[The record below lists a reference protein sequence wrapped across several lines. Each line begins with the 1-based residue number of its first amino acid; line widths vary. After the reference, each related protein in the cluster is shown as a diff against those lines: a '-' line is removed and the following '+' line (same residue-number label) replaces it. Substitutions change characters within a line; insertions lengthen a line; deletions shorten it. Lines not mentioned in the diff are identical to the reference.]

1 MQISNECTLNI
12 RFVLASLAVCAIAL
26 VGCTRVG
33 QRVKRPTD
41 SMTIEQQWEPHSL
54 NPALENGDSSQEWGL
69 LLFSYLVRYG
79 PKGHLIPD
87 VATAVPTLRN
97 GGISKDGLTITY
109 HLRRGVRFADG
120 TALTAADAAW
130 SIDAINNPNN
140 DVQSRFG
147 YDDVASA
154 RAVTPYTLVLHLKSP
169 FAPLVSVVLAPQGFP
184 ILPKHLLARY
194 PNFNAIG
201 FNLAPIGSGP
211 YMVKRW
217 VHGDR
222 VVLSRN
228 PYYWKA
234 VPPIARL
241 TIVFVSDAQ
250 AAIDLLLTHEAQG
263 YYDDR
268 DPRQYPVLAALV
280 GYRVTRATPPDDG
293 VGAIIFN
300 TQDTV
305 VADSRVRHALA
316 EAIDIKTMI
325 ARTYRGGERSFE
337 AGRGLFMWAYDP
349 SAYPDIPYDPVHARA
364 LLHAA
369 GWLRHSDGYR
379 YKNGRRLNILFIIQ
393 AGTPADAII
402 GAQVI
407 QYERAVGAKITL
419 KAFNVTQFVA
429 PPNQGGP
436 VYGGH
441 FQMALYPFEN
451 GADPDT
457 TDQFDCANVP
467 PSGFNKSRIC
477 NAQLDALLRAGR
489 TVYDAAR
496 RKIIYER
503 LERLLYQ
510 QMPIALL
517 YRTRQINTWTTRLHA
532 KDGAAPGPWNVATW
546 SLTP

>member
-1 MQISNECTLNI
+1 MKI
-12 RFVLASLAVCAIAL
+12 RFVLASLVACAFTL
-26 VGCTRVG
+26 GGCTRVG
-33 QRVKRPTD
+33 QHVNVSTD
-41 SMTIEQQWEPHSL
+41 SLTIVQQWEPRSL
-54 NPALENGDSSQEWGL
+54 NPAIENGDSSQEWGL
-69 LLFSYLVRYG
+69 LLFSYLLRYG
-79 PKGHLIPD
+79 PNGQLIPD

-97 GGISKDGLTITY
+97 GGISKDGLKITY

-120 TALTAADAAW
+120 SALTAADAAW

-154 RAVTPYTLVLHLKSP
+154 RAVTKYTLVLRLKRP

-211 YMVKRW
+211 YVVKRW
-217 VHGDR
+217 AHGDR
-222 VVLSRN
+222 ITLRRN

-234 VPPIARL
+234 PPSIAHL
-241 TIVFVSDAQ
+241 TIEFVSDAQ
-250 AAIDLLLTHEAQG
+250 AAIDILLTHEAQG
-263 YYDDR
+263 YYDDL
-268 DPRQYPVLAALV
+268 DPRQYPVLAALA
-280 GYRVTRATPPDDG
+280 GYRVSRATPPDDG

-300 TQDTV
+300 TQDPV
-305 VADSRVRHALA
+305 VADARVRHALA

-325 ARTYRGGERSFE
+325 ARTYRGGEQSFE
-337 AGRGLFMWAYDP
+337 AGRGLFIWAYDP
-349 SAYPDIPYDPVHARA
+349 SAYPDIPYDPAHARA

-369 GWLRHSDGYR
+369 GWFRHSNGYR
-379 YKNGRRLNILFIIQ
+379 YKNGRMLNILLIIQ

-407 QYERAVGAKITL
+407 QYERAVGAQVNL

-429 PPNQGGP
+429 PPSQGGP
-436 VYGGH
+436 VYSGH

-451 GADPDT
+451 GNDPDT

-467 PSGFNKSRIC
+467 PAGFNKSRIC
-477 NAQLDALLRAGR
+477 NAQIDALLRAGR

-496 RKIIYER
+496 RKAIYVR
-503 LERLLYQ
+503 LQRILYR

-517 YRTRQINTWTTRLHA
+517 YRTQQINTWTARLHV
-532 KDGAAPGPWNVATW
+532 KNDAAPGPWNVAKW
-546 SLTP
+546 SVVP